1 MEIPVQSGGSVTL
14 DCGFETT
21 VTGRPLQWVTIS
33 PGNEPDLLAYSLE
46 GALRCS
52 EENRCTLHPNG
63 SLELQDIS
71 LEDVDRMYR
80 CQIGDGENYEYY
92 SDHRLKV
99 LVETCP
105 LIKLSTATSAKGFK
119 IDEQVMFSYTEPTCE
134 DNADENY
141 RATCYP
147 PPGILMEGDYE
158 NIQCSC
164 RPTDSACLT
173 DRLNISIAI
182 VQTWATMEIT
192 VQSGGSV
199 TLDCGFE
206 TTVTGRPLQWVTIL
220 TGKEP
225 YLFVNSLEG
234 ALRCSEENRCTLHSN
249 GSLELQDITPED
261 VDRVYRCKI
270 GDGENYEYYSDH
282 HLNVLVET
290 CPLIKLS
297 TATSAKGFKI
307 DEQVMFAYT
316 EPICEDNADGNYRAT
331 CNPPPGILMEGDYE
345 NIQCSCTDSACL
357 TDRLNIS
364 IASTKMLKEK
374 MQPLGIGLITIAVVL
389 AIAVALVAAVFA
401 TYYTTS
407 RLYKKNEKG
416 TASSQESGV
425 PNSTNNTQVT
435 DGANEIKAVQ
445 PSDQAITEASL
456 ARPETDEVDSGNNRA
471 SASPVKT
478 HPVQTS
484 VCGDVEMA
492 VRSNEEK
499 DKQGHSS
506 SDYTGYHADLLK
518 RKDDEKRVETSFTG
532 ATNTDTDNSDY
543 DGDSDHE
550 EGHPLLDSN
559 DQNEVLAKLPAGDTK
574 ETTEAQMTVLL
585 KDKKTVRPHA
595 DNGPKRPCKEYRILD
610 DSKGERSFYF
620 QFELKKPG
628 VHLVLSTRR
637 EENSPSKCEIYFDE
651 GKIRTTTEGK
661 EGDSFP
667 YENCG
672 MFSMIMQEEK
682 LSLSIFDEDEGWI
695 PLLKWEEKVCLNECC
710 FIVVFNI
717 KFLKVEKCKRL
728 TEFENPTSRTL
739 SLHPKRE

>member
-1 MEIPVQSGGSVTL
+1 MKNFREGVTFLSLLYCSSLVVQTWATMEIPVQSGGSVTL

-99 LVETCP
+99 LV
-105 LIKLSTATSAKGFK
+105 G
-119 IDEQVMFSYTEPTCE
+119 
-134 DNADENY
+134 
-141 RATCYP
+141 
-147 PPGILMEGDYE
+147 
-158 NIQCSC
+158 
-164 RPTDSACLT
+164 
-173 DRLNISIAI
+173 
-182 VQTWATMEIT
+182 
-192 VQSGGSV
+192 
-199 TLDCGFE
+199 
-206 TTVTGRPLQWVTIL
+206 
-220 TGKEP
+220 
-225 YLFVNSLEG
+225 
-234 ALRCSEENRCTLHSN
+234 
-249 GSLELQDITPED
+249 
-261 VDRVYRCKI
+261 
-270 GDGENYEYYSDH
+270 
-282 HLNVLVET
+282 
-290 CPLIKLS
+290 
-297 TATSAKGFKI
+297 
-307 DEQVMFAYT
+307 
-316 EPICEDNADGNYRAT
+316 
-331 CNPPPGILMEGDYE
+331 
-345 NIQCSCTDSACL
+345 
-357 TDRLNIS
+357 
-364 IASTKMLKEK
+364 TKMLKEK

>member
-1 MEIPVQSGGSVTL
+1 MKNFREGVTFLSLLYCSSLVVQTWATMEIPVQSGGSVTL

-92 SDHRLKV
+92 SDHRLK
-99 LVETCP
+99 
-105 LIKLSTATSAKGFK
+105 
-119 IDEQVMFSYTEPTCE
+119 
-134 DNADENY
+134 
-141 RATCYP
+141 
-147 PPGILMEGDYE
+147 
-158 NIQCSC
+158 
-164 RPTDSACLT
+164 
-173 DRLNISIAI
+173 
-182 VQTWATMEIT
+182 
-192 VQSGGSV
+192 
-199 TLDCGFE
+199 
-206 TTVTGRPLQWVTIL
+206 
-220 TGKEP
+220 
-225 YLFVNSLEG
+225 
-234 ALRCSEENRCTLHSN
+234 
-249 GSLELQDITPED
+249 
-261 VDRVYRCKI
+261 
-270 GDGENYEYYSDH
+270 
-282 HLNVLVET
+282 VLVET

>member
-33 PGNEPDLLAYSLE
+33 PGNEPDLFAYSLE
-46 GALRCS
+46 GALRCW
-52 EENRCTLHPNG
+52 EAHRCTLHPNG

-92 SDHRLKV
+92 SDHR
-99 LVETCP
+99 
-105 LIKLSTATSAKGFK
+105 
-119 IDEQVMFSYTEPTCE
+119 
-134 DNADENY
+134 
-141 RATCYP
+141 
-147 PPGILMEGDYE
+147 
-158 NIQCSC
+158 
-164 RPTDSACLT
+164 
-173 DRLNISIAI
+173 
-182 VQTWATMEIT
+182 
-192 VQSGGSV
+192 
-199 TLDCGFE
+199 
-206 TTVTGRPLQWVTIL
+206 
-220 TGKEP
+220 
-225 YLFVNSLEG
+225 
-234 ALRCSEENRCTLHSN
+234 
-249 GSLELQDITPED
+249 
-261 VDRVYRCKI
+261 
-270 GDGENYEYYSDH
+270 
-282 HLNVLVET
+282 LNVLVET

-374 MQPLGIGLITIAVVL
+374 MQPLGIGLIIIVVVVVV
-389 AIAVALVAAVFA
+389 AIAVFA
-401 TYYTTS
+401 TYKITL
-407 RLYKKNEKG
+407 RCHNKNKKRTEP
-416 TASSQESGV
+416 THSASEHG
-425 PNSTNNTQVT
+425 
-435 DGANEIKAVQ
+435 AVQ
-445 PSDQAITEASL
+445 TSDGTINVTSSGQVV
-456 ARPETDEVDSGNNRA
+456 RPETDEADSGNNRA
-471 SASPVKT
+471 SASSPVKSQ
-478 HPVQTS
+478 PGQVSKTS
-484 VCGDVEMA
+484 VCGDLEMA

-506 SDYTGYHADLLK
+506 SDYTGYHADLSK
-518 RKDDEKRVETSFTG
+518 RKDDEKRVETSFKG

-559 DQNEVLAKLPAGDTK
+559 DQNEVLTKPLLNVLALIMQVHELFHAGRLGFEIGDTK

-595 DNGPKRPCKEYRILD
+595 DNGPKRPCIEYRILD
-610 DSKGERSFYF
+610 ESKGERSFCF

-637 EENSPSKCEIYFDE
+637 EELSPSKYEIYFDE
-651 GKIRTTTEGK
+651 GKIRTSTKGK
-661 EGDSFP
+661 EGESFS
-667 YENCG
+667 CG
-672 MFSMIMQEEK
+672 CGKFSMIMEGEE
-682 LSLSIFDEDEGWI
+682 LSLSILDEDEGWI
-695 PLLKWEEKVCLNECC
+695 PLHTWEEQVYLNQCC
-710 FIVVFNI
+710 SIAVFNM
-717 KFLKVEKCKRL
+717 KFLQVEKCRRL